1 MKENHHQ
8 TTQIIGGVVEATNQQ
23 RLTEL
28 QKALGIQ
35 GQALTDA
42 LQEIQ
47 KVRDFIGTPERI
59 LGNHL
64 TKHGEIAEQVEVG
77 IRNARDL
84 IEQQPPTATFD
95 NVSRTAPADY
105 LVDGVE
111 VQSKFINGTTNNLD
125 HVLEHMNK
133 YQNFGRDGSYYHIP
147 RDHYEVIE
155 KVLKGESVDG
165 LADRTVRRLQEQI
178 HDIEQT
184 TGKPFTTV
192 VKPGVSSYAEV
203 QQGQIHETIETH
215 EDKIRNRDA
224 DRRSVIEIEHQASI
238 NEMAQVALK
247 GAAIGAGLKV
257 TFKLIEKVRA
267 GKNPFK
273 GEFQIEDWQ
282 DIGITAAQGSAMGGV
297 SGASIYAMTNFA
309 NLSAPLAGAIL
320 SAGYSV
326 ASLADRYRKG
336 EIDFDEFLDL
346 GQLVCA
352 ESGMVAVGTAIGQAA
367 IPMPVLGAVV
377 GTIASRLVIS
387 FGKQYLTD
395 QADELEAWMEQYQA
409 QWEQRIDATYH
420 AVLQQITAAFEK
432 LGDLMDAAF
441 DESKNT
447 VLRLQASID
456 LARAFGVA
464 EAAIIHDIDELD
476 EFILA

>member
-1 MKENHHQ
+1 VKENHHQ

-147 RDHYEVIE
+147 RDHYEVIK

-203 QQGQIHETIETH
+203 QQGQIHETLETH

>member
-8 TTQIIGGVVEATNQQ
+8 TTQIIGGVVAATNQQ
-23 RLTEL
+23 RFTEL
-28 QKALGIQ
+28 QEALGIQ

-47 KVRDFIGTPERI
+47 KVRDFVGTPEHI

-77 IRNARDL
+77 IRNARHL
-84 IEQQPPTATFD
+84 IEHQPPTATFET
-95 NVSRTAPADY
+95 VGRTAPADY

-111 VQSKFINGTTNNLD
+111 VQSKFINGATKNLD
-125 HVLEHMNK
+125 HVLEHMHK
-133 YQNFGRDGSYYHIP
+133 YQNFGRDGSYYHLP
-147 RDHYEVIE
+147 RDHYEIIE
-155 KVLKGESVDG
+155 QVLKGESVDG
-165 LADRTVRRLQEQI
+165 LADKTVRKLQEQI
-178 HDIEQT
+178 QEVEQT
-184 TGKPFTTV
+184 TGQPFTTV

-203 QQGQIHETIETH
+203 QQGKIHETLETH
-215 EDKIRNRDA
+215 EEAIRDRDA
-224 DRRSVIEIEHQASI
+224 DQRSVIDIEHQASI

-257 TFKLIEKVRA
+257 TFKLIDKVRA

-273 GEFQIEDWQ
+273 GEFQIEDWH
-282 DIGITAAQGSAMGGV
+282 DLGITAAQGGSMGGV

-326 ASLADRYRKG
+326 ASLADRYHKG

-346 GQLVCA
+346 GQLTCA
-352 ESGMVAVGTAIGQAA
+352 ESGMVAVGAAIGQAI
-367 IPMPVLGAVV
+367 IPIPVLGAVV
-377 GTIASRLVIS
+377 GTITSRLVIS
-387 FGKQYLTD
+387 FGKKYLTD
-395 QADELEAWMEQYQA
+395 QADALEAWMEQYQA
-409 QWEQRIDATYH
+409 QWDQRIDAAYQS
-420 AVLQQITAAFEK
+420 VLQQITTAFDK

-441 DESKNT
+441 DKGKNT
-447 VLRLQASID
+447 TLRLQASIS

-464 EAAIIHDIDELD
+464 EATIIHDTDELD
-476 EFILA
+476 DFMLA

>member
-8 TTQIIGGVVEATNQQ
+8 TVQIIGGVVEEVNQL
-23 RLTEL
+23 RFTDL
-28 QKALGIQ
+28 QAALDIQ
-35 GQALTDA
+35 GKALTDA
-42 LQEIQ
+42 LKEIQ
-47 KVRDFIGTPERI
+47 KVRDFIGTPEHI

-84 IEQQPPTATFD
+84 IEQQPPTATFET
-95 NVSRTAPADY
+95 VGRTDPADY

-111 VQSKFINGTTNNLD
+111 VQSKFINGATKNLD

-155 KVLKGESVDG
+155 KVLKGELIDG
-165 LADRTVRRLQEQI
+165 LAGKTVRRLQEQI
-178 HDIEQT
+178 QDIEQT

-203 QQGQIHETIETH
+203 QQGQIHETLETH
-215 EDKIRNRDA
+215 EDTIRNRDA
-224 DRRSVIEIEHQASI
+224 DQRSVIEIEHQASI

-257 TFKLIEKVRA
+257 TFKLIEKVRE

-282 DIGITAAQGSAMGGV
+282 DIGISAAQGSVMGGI
-297 SGASIYAMTNFA
+297 SGTSIYAVTNFA

-320 SAGYSV
+320 SASYSV
-326 ASLADRYRKG
+326 ASLVDRYRKG
-336 EIDFDEFLDL
+336 EIDLDEFLNL

-377 GTIASRLVIS
+377 GTIASRLVIG
-387 FGKQYLTD
+387 FGQQYLTD
-395 QADELEAWMEQYQA
+395 QADTLEVWMKQYQA
-409 QWEQRIDATYH
+409 QWEQRIDVTYH
-420 AVLQQITAAFEK
+420 AVLQQIMAAFEK
-432 LGDLMDAAF
+432 LDDLMDAAF

-447 VLRLQASID
+447 ALRLQTSIN
-456 LARAFGVA
+456 LARVFGVV

-476 EFILA
+476 KFMLA